1 MDITALTN
9 AITLLRSE
17 TQERSISPERVGN
30 LLQQLAN
37 LIKTTEEQAATQDEV
52 DGIKNTALTD
62 IATQVLSLANAI
74 TLKMTLTEMDGDTA
88 TRTFS
93 LPVVD
98 SAKAGIVSAAD
109 YNRVL
114 SAINGIGTGAG
125 ITSEEL
131 AKFNRAASHFVR
143 IGTEST
149 FWVTSYDAE
158 KEAAK
163 LQYCADHN
171 IWILYY
177 FVKGSKF
184 GYIEQYLNV
193 ATCTQTIH
201 WNNAVKRR
209 TITFT
214 DDTRT
219 EIAEVG
225 QWVELSQF
233 TKEEYDKLAWAAS
246 ASNATF
252 TSGESE
258 KKKKFK
264 IWLTLKCALSD
275 SGAEYSCDIP
285 LASADTMGVMSSADK
300 IKLDALPTGEEISTL
315 IERNNFN
322 IKYLGHM
329 GANSAPGEEAAA
341 ALNIVS
347 DTKIKWIIYT
357 YADYTAII
365 HQTHSSNSTT
375 QDMYFA
381 GSIHSRRTITF
392 TDDTRQQ
399 ISQVGAWKTVNSD
412 IGINRSA
419 TTATIKM
426 VHPLMESTAGLLS
439 LTIGQAN
446 TSKAG
451 LMTAANL
458 QLLNS
463 LNTQVTQ
470 LQETIS
476 NIQEQIQNLTNS

>member
-17 TQERSISPERVGN
+17 TQERSISPERVGS

-37 LIKTTEEQAATQDEV
+37 LIKSAAEEAATQEEV
-52 DGIKNTALTD
+52 NEIKNTALVD
-62 IATQVLSLANAI
+62 IATQVAALASSL

-93 LPVVD
+93 LPVVN
-98 SAKAGIVSAAD
+98 STKAGIVSAAD

-131 AKFNRAASHFVR
+131 AKFNRVASHFVR

-158 KEAAK
+158 QEAAK
-163 LQYCADHN
+163 LVFCADHN

-184 GYIEQYLNV
+184 GYIEQYLNQ

-201 WNNAVKRR
+201 WNNAIKKR

-214 DDTRT
+214 DETRT
-219 EIAEVG
+219 AIASVG
-225 QWVELSQF
+225 DWIEQGQL
-233 TKEEYDKLAWAAS
+233 TKQEYDNLAWAAS

-264 IWLTLKCALSD
+264 IWLTLKCAMND

-300 IKLDALPTGEEISTL
+300 IKLDALPTGAEINA
-315 IERNNFN
+315 IAERNNYN
-322 IKYLGHM
+322 VKYLGNM
-329 GANSAPGEEAAA
+329 GANSGPGEEAAA
-341 ALNIVS
+341 ALDIVS
-347 DTKIKWIIYT
+347 DTKIKWVIYT
-357 YADYTAII
+357 YADYTAFI
-365 HQTHSSNSTT
+365 HQTHGSNSTT

-381 GSIHSRRTITF
+381 GSRYSRRTITF
-392 TDDTRQQ
+392 TDDTRTE
-399 ISQVGAWKTVNSD
+399 ISTVGNWTTIGAD
-412 IGINRSA
+412 IGVNRSA

-439 LTIGQAN
+439 LTLGQAN
-446 TSKAG
+446 TTKAG

-463 LNTQVTQ
+463 LNTAVTQ
-470 LQETIS
+470 MQETIS
-476 NIQEQIQNLTNS
+476 EIQEEIQNLKGS